1 MGELP
6 VTVTS
11 LTDQFGRGHR
21 DLRVSLTDRCSMRC
35 TYCMP
40 EEFSDWIPGDHLLS
54 ADEIV
59 EVVSI
64 AVSCGIQTVRLT
76 GGEPLLNPDVVNIV
90 RRLAGLP
97 DAPAISMTTNGLRL
111 VQLAKPL
118 ADAGLSRVNVSLD
131 TLDRQRFLD
140 ITKRDRL
147 SEVLDGIAAAG
158 DAGLH
163 PAKVNTILQRG
174 VNDDE
179 AVPLLRHALANG
191 WRLRFIE
198 QMPLD
203 AGGLWSR
210 SAMVTAD
217 EILHDLSREF
227 SLTPVPTR
235 GSMPAEEFYVDGGP
249 QIVGVIASVTRPF
262 CGSCDRLRLTADGQI
277 RNCLFARQ
285 ETDIRATLRGAS
297 LSVAQR
303 RARIAALFGA
313 SVDAKAVGHGIND
326 PAFLQP
332 ARPMSA
338 IGG

>member
-6 VTVTS
+6 VTQAH
-11 LTDQFGRGHR
+11 LTDQMGRRHR
-21 DLRVSLTDRCSMRC
+21 DLRVSLTDRCSLRC
-35 TYCMP
+35 TYCLP
-40 EEFSDWIPGDHLLS
+40 EEFGDWIPGDHLLT

-59 EVVSI
+59 EVVTI

-76 GGEPLLNPDVVNIV
+76 GGEPLLNPQVIDIV
-90 RRLAGLP
+90 RRIAGLP
-97 DAPAISMTTNGLRL
+97 DAPEVSMTTNGLRL
-111 VQLAKPL
+111 AQLAKPL

-131 TLDRQRFLD
+131 TLDPQRFLK
-140 ITKRDRL
+140 ITRRDRL
-147 SEVLDGIAAAG
+147 SQVLDGIAAAV
-158 DAGLH
+158 DAGLR
-163 PAKVNTILQRG
+163 PVKVNTLLQRG

-210 SAMVTAD
+210 STMITAD
-217 EILHDLSREF
+217 EILDDLSQEF
-227 SLTPVPTR
+227 SLTPAPTR
-235 GSMPAEEFYVDGGP
+235 GSMPAEEYHLDGGP
-249 QIVGVIASVTRPF
+249 QVVGVIASVTRPF
-262 CGSCDRLRLTADGQI
+262 CGSCDRVRLTADGQL
-277 RNCLFARQ
+277 RNCLFAPQ
-285 ETDIRATLRGAS
+285 ETDVRAALRDAS
-297 LSVAQR
+297 RSAEQR
-303 RARIAALFGA
+303 RTRIAALLEA
-313 SVDAKAVGHGIND
+313 SVGAKAAGHGINE

>member
-6 VTVTS
+6 VTPAH
-11 LTDQFGRGHR
+11 LTDRFGRGHR
-21 DLRVSLTDRCSMRC
+21 DLRVSLTDRCSLRC

-40 EEFSDWIPGDHLLS
+40 QDFSDWIAGDHLLT

-59 EVVSI
+59 EVVSV
-64 AVSCGIQTVRLT
+64 AVSCGIRTIRLT
-76 GGEPLLNPDVVNIV
+76 GGEPLLNPNVVDIV
-90 RRLAGLP
+90 RRIAGLP
-97 DAPAISMTTNGLRL
+97 DAPEVSMTTNGLRL
-111 VQLAKPL
+111 AQLAKPL

-140 ITKRDRL
+140 ITKRDRF
-147 SEVLDGIAAAG
+147 SAVIDGIAAAAE
-158 DAGLH
+158 AGLH
-163 PAKVNTILQRG
+163 PVKVNTILQRG

-210 SAMVTAD
+210 GAMVTVD
-217 EILHDLSREF
+217 EILRELSRDF
-227 SLTPVPTR
+227 LLTPVPTR

-249 QIVGVIASVTRPF
+249 QIVGVVASVTRSF

-277 RNCLFARQ
+277 RNCLFASQ
-285 ETDIRATLRGAS
+285 EKDIRAKLRDGS
-297 LSVAQR
+297 LGMEQRSAQ
-303 RARIAALFGA
+303 IAALFGA

-326 PAFLQP
+326 PAFRQP

>member
-1 MGELP
+1 M
-6 VTVTS
+6 TMAA
-11 LTDQFGRGHR
+11 LTDPLGRRHR

-35 TYCMP
+35 GYCMP
-40 EEFSDWIPGDHLLS
+40 EKFSDWIQGEHLLT

-59 EVVSI
+59 EVVRI

-76 GGEPLLNPDVVNIV
+76 GGEPLLNPQVIDIV
-90 RRLAGLP
+90 RRIAGLA
-97 DAPAISMTTNGLRL
+97 DAPEVSMTTNGLRL
-111 VQLAKPL
+111 AQLAKPL

-131 TLDRQRFLD
+131 TLDRQRFLS

-147 SEVLDGIAAAG
+147 SQVLGGIAAAA
-158 DAGLH
+158 DAGLR
-163 PAKVNTILQRG
+163 PVKVNTILQRG

-179 AVPLLRHALANG
+179 AVPLLRHAMANG

-210 SAMVTAD
+210 DEMVTAD
-217 EILHDLSREF
+217 EILHELSRGF
-227 SLTPVPTR
+227 SLAPVPTR

-249 QIVGVIASVTRPF
+249 QIVGVVGAVTRPF

-277 RNCLFARQ
+277 RNCLFASQ
-285 ETDIRATLRGAS
+285 ETDIRATLRDTS
-297 LSVAQR
+297 LNRTQKCK
-303 RARIAALFGA
+303 RIATLFEA
-313 SVDAKAVGHGIND
+313 SVDAKTTGNGLTD

-332 ARPMSA
+332 ARPLAA